1 MARSKKP
8 PPRILH
14 SFPLSPDND
23 ATLQLFSQVAT
34 DQVGRRISKAAVVRA
49 LLRYAAQQGVP
60 MVKLLVPFIDEEL
73 NTGVMWGKKRLD

>member
-8 PPRILH
+8 SPLILH
-14 SFPLSPDND
+14 SFPLSPDNE

-34 DQVGRRISKAAVVRA
+34 DQVGRAISKAAIVRA

-60 MVKLLVPFIDEEL
+60 LVKQLVPLIDEEL
-73 NTGVMWGKKRLD
+73 NTGVMWGTKTR